1 MEIRGKVAV
10 ITGAGSGI
18 GRATALRLANDG
30 ASILVADLDESGGV
44 ETVKQIEKEGGR
56 AIFVRADVTS
66 EAEMRNAID
75 TAVAKLGG
83 LDILYNN
90 AGIGTGIPGYPE
102 ASLEQWRRVID
113 IDLTAVIMG
122 TWIAAP
128 IMQKRGGGAIVNTAS
143 MAGLY
148 PHRQDPIYGA
158 AKGGVVHFTY
168 SCAPWS
174 AEKKIRV
181 NCVCPGIVDTPMVRR
196 GLEAATKAGLQSWAP
211 SKMLRAEDIADAVAY
226 LIRDDSLFGCA
237 LEVRPTGRQI
247 VDPRPAPGSKR

>member
-18 GRATALRLANDG
+18 GRATAMRLANDG
-30 ASILVADLDESGGV
+30 ASIVVADVDEAGGA
-44 ETVKQIEKEGGR
+44 ETVQMIQKDGGR
-56 AIFVRADVTS
+56 AMFVRADVTK
-66 EAEMRNAID
+66 EADARKMID
-75 TAVAKLGG
+75 AAVQFGG

-90 AGIGTGIPGYPE
+90 AGVGTGVPPFPE
-102 ASLEQWRRVID
+102 AALEQWRRVID

-128 IMQKRGGGAIVNTAS
+128 IMQKRGGGAIINTAS

-158 AKGGVVHFTY
+158 AKAGVVNFTH
-168 SCAPWS
+168 SCAPWAS
-174 AEKKIRV
+174 EKKIRV

-196 GLEAATKAGLQSWAP
+196 GLEAASKAGIKSWAP
-211 SKMLRAEDIADAVAY
+211 SKMLNADDIADAVAH
-226 LIRDDSLFGCA
+226 LIRDDSLFGCS
-237 LEVRPTGRQI
+237 LEVRPTGRHI